1 MDETDKILLIR
12 IDERV
17 KTIYNRMDRFETM
30 FTNHL
35 SHHEQWEND
44 IKSSLQRWLA
54 VLISVAGGVG
64 AVGMM

>member
-17 KTIYNRMDRFETM
+17 KTIYNRMDKFETM

-44 IKSSLQRWLA
+44 IKSSLKRWLA
-54 VLISVAGGVG
+54 VLISAAGGVG
-64 AVGMM
+64 GVGMM

>member
-17 KTIYNRMDRFETM
+17 KTIYNRMDKFETM